1 MQEREPGA
9 GENSKHIVMYTY
21 LVKVTLSVT
30 LRNITPPN
38 NFIVLLDY
46 MISTCQIPCQLMLFT
61 L

>member
-38 NFIVLLDY
+38 NFIVLLEY